1 MLLSHGL
8 HADRCSPKL
17 CVSQGKR
24 TAEAQCHYLFEL
36 GLGVHVDLAHLAVE
50 RLVLDVDAALVA
62 DSLGFVP
69 CPGQQ
74 FPPAAPQLGA
84 VSFQHG
90 FVLGTWGRR
99 GAQQTPNLPSL
110 CSKTPSQ
117 PILGCSSPFPAP
129 AKLQTTNQLLPEMPP
144 PNSFHTSDLWRN
156 GCFQRVRE
164 PSPSPSISTAPAL
177 RPRSE
182 RCRHRAGICSV
193 GPRRAGKASPKS
205 RTPGGG
211 ALRPPLPSEGR

>member
-1 MLLSHGL
+1 MLLSHGRR
-8 HADRCSPKL
+8 ADRCSLKL
-17 CVSQGKR
+17 CVSQGKC
-24 TAEAQCHYLFEL
+24 TSEAQCCYLFEL

-99 GAQQTPNLPSL
+99 DAQQTPNPPSL
-110 CSKTPSQ
+110 CSKTPSH
-117 PILGCSSPFPAP
+117 PIPSPC
-129 AKLQTTNQLLPEMPP
+129 QTLPEMPA
-144 PNSFHTSDLWRN
+144 PNSFHTSDLQRN

-164 PSPSPSISTAPAL
+164 PSPSPSISTASAL

-182 RCRHRAGICSV
+182 RCRHRAGRSSV
-193 GPRRAGKASPKS
+193 GPRGGRKESPKS
-205 RTPGGG
+205 RTPGDG
-211 ALRPPLPSEGR
+211 ALRPPLPSEGWGWAGNSSPR